1 MNYEQY
7 VVEHSNIN
15 IKTICLGK
23 LQYYPNDDGNITSII
38 PIYNN
43 QKINGEINK
52 NPFILK
58 TPRLFIPYINSD
70 NSYLILSFIGED
82 YEKDVKDFKDK
93 IIKLESRLKKIIL
106 KKKKCHIEFENYKLR
121 TIISDDKPKNSS
133 KLIRKSKI
141 YLPINLNSP
150 NCCVFDI
157 NGIEIENWKF
167 NTPTYGLFILQFRNI
182 WIKDNKWGIN
192 IYNHGGFVLPCELL
206 PPPQIKKF
214 KVRHM
219 FNEEMSKYRNLKVTI
234 GNNVDSSVSNSSS
247 DNGISE
253 EYHKYFQMKKMG
265 VPIDAIKHKIQLV
278 GLDPK
283 IIELT
288 NVKFTSSSLPPPP
301 PPPMLTLGSKSN
313 TNRTNLLSQISLG
326 TKLRKIDR
334 EALAKEN
341 ELKRKEL
348 FKEKLINENDGMVVP
363 TE

>member
-1 MNYEQY
+1 
-7 VVEHSNIN
+7 
-15 IKTICLGK
+15 
-23 LQYYPNDDGNITSII
+23 
-38 PIYNN
+38 
-43 QKINGEINK
+43 
-52 NPFILK
+52 
-58 TPRLFIPYINSD
+58 
-70 NSYLILSFIGED
+70 
-82 YEKDVKDFKDK
+82 
-93 IIKLESRLKKIIL
+93 
-106 KKKKCHIEFENYKLR
+106 
-121 TIISDDKPKNSS
+121 
-133 KLIRKSKI
+133 
-141 YLPINLNSP
+141 
-150 NCCVFDI
+150 
-157 NGIEIENWKF
+157 
-167 NTPTYGLFILQFRNI
+167 
-182 WIKDNKWGIN
+182 
-192 IYNHGGFVLPCELL
+192 
-206 PPPQIKKF
+206 
-214 KVRHM
+214 M

-283 IIELT
+283 IIEFT

-363 TE
+363 TEEQLLNSLRKLKSIDNNK